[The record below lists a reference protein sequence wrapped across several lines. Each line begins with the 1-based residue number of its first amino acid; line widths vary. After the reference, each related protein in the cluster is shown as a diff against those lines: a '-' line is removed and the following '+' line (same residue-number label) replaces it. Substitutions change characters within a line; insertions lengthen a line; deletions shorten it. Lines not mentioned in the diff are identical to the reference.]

1 MKHFFRPHRLA
12 VILVA
17 IITLAGAVRA
27 QSASTAGVK
36 QGQREVAVTIDDLP
50 GLYVTRLDEQ
60 RAVIGSLLRSLAA
73 NKVPA
78 IGFVNEK
85 KLYERGRLDGQRV
98 ALLRD
103 WLDAGQELGN
113 HTFSHVSAGA
123 VPLAAYEQDV
133 IRGET
138 VVKDLLQQRGMKLK
152 YFRHPELKTGPTV
165 AYRDAL
171 DQFLAGR
178 GYTTAP
184 VTIDNQDF
192 IFAAVYSRA
201 KARGDK
207 VMMKKVA
214 DDYIAYME
222 QVFKFFEELSVET
235 LGYEVKQTLL
245 LHASELNAEHL
256 DELIA
261 MLRGRGYRFVTLEE
275 ALSDDAYKLPAAQ
288 TTQGLSWLHR
298 WRLAKGLPLL
308 MEPREPA
315 SIQRLYRQA
324 TPVSRGHAHAVT
336 SPPRAAG

>member
-1 MKHFFRPHRLA
+1 MKHFFRPYSLS
-12 VILVA
+12 VIIVA
-17 IITLAGAVRA
+17 ALTLAGAVRA
-27 QSASTAGVK
+27 QSPSPAGVK

-50 GLYVTRLDEQ
+50 GLYVTQLDEQ
-60 RAVIGSLLRSLAA
+60 RAVIGNLLRSLAA

-78 IGFVNEK
+78 IGFVNEQ
-85 KLYERGRLDGQRV
+85 KLYERGRLDEQRV
-98 ALLRD
+98 ALLRG

-113 HTFSHVSAGA
+113 HTFSHTAAGA

-133 IRGET
+133 IRGEA
-138 VVKDLLQQRGMKLK
+138 VLKGLMGQRGLKLR

-165 AYRDAL
+165 AYRDML
-171 DQFLAGR
+171 ERFLAER
-178 GYTTAP
+178 GYATAP
-184 VTIDNQDF
+184 VTVDNQDF

-207 VMMKKVA
+207 AAMKKVA
-214 DDYIAYME
+214 DDYVAYME

-261 MLRGRGYRFVTLEE
+261 MLRGRGYRFVTLGE
-275 ALSDDAYKLPAAQ
+275 ALSDDAYKLPEAQ
-288 TTQGLSWLHR
+288 TTRGLSWLHR
-298 WRLAKGLPLL
+298 WRLAKGLPLR

-315 SIQRLYRQA
+315 SIQRLYRRR
-324 TPVSRGHAHAVT
+324 P
-336 SPPRAAG
+336 